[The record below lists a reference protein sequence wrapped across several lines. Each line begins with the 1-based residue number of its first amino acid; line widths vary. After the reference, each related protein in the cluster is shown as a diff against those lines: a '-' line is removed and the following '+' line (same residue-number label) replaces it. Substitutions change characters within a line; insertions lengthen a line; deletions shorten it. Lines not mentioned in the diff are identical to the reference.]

1 MSQGLLKTIDN
12 RSLNADDII
21 PLYESDTH
29 SIYWIGSVEK
39 SEEPEEI
46 ECNSY
51 LLVDC
56 GEAYIFEPG
65 GLSHFQG
72 AFDKVC
78 QKISPF
84 EISHIFMSHQD
95 PDVCASLPSW
105 LQFNPDINIVCS
117 HLWQRFLPHYMVYH
131 AQYLAMPDEGM
142 TINLKSGGKLHCISA
157 PYLHSPGNMVVFDS
171 ISGFMFSGDI
181 GAASQKSN
189 AFKLVIEDWS
199 EHIKSMTGFHQRY
212 MGSTKAAAAF
222 TASISHLPIQ
232 AMLPQ
237 HGQIFRH
244 TEVQAFLD
252 WFSTLPCGVD
262 FLYPDK
268 E

>member
-12 RSLNADDII
+12 HSLNADDII
-21 PLYESDTH
+21 PLYESDSH
-29 SIYWIGSVEK
+29 SIYWIGSVGD
-39 SEEPEEI
+39 PEEI

-51 LLVDC
+51 LLIDS

-65 GLSHFQG
+65 GLSHFQ
-72 AFDKVC
+72 ATFDKVS
-78 QKISPF
+78 QKVSPYD
-84 EISHIFMSHQD
+84 ISHIVMSHQD

-105 LQFNPDINIVCS
+105 LQFNPDIKIVCS

-131 AQYLAMPDEGM
+131 AQYLAMSDEGM
-142 TINLKSGGKLHCISA
+142 TINLKSGGQLQCISA

-181 GAASQKSN
+181 GAAAQQDN
-189 AFKLVIEDWS
+189 NFKLVIEDWS

-212 MGSTKAAAAF
+212 MSSTKAAAAF
-222 TASISHLPIQ
+222 VASINHLPVQ
-232 AMLPQ
+232 AILPQ

-244 TEVQAFLD
+244 VEVQAFLD
-252 WFSTLPCGVD
+252 WFEQLPCGID

-268 E
+268 K

>member
-12 RSLNADDII
+12 QSLNVNDVI
-21 PLYESDTH
+21 PLYESDNH
-29 SIYWIGSVEK
+29 SIYWIGSVG
-39 SEEPEEI
+39 EPEEI

-51 LLVDC
+51 LLIDC

-65 GLSHFQG
+65 GLSHFQ
-72 AFDKVC
+72 ATFDKVSH
-78 QKISPF
+78 KISPL
-84 EISHIFMSHQD
+84 ELSHIFMSHQD

-105 LQFNPDINIVCS
+105 LQFNPDITIVCS

-131 AQYLAMPDEGM
+131 AQYLAMPDEG
-142 TINLKSGGKLHCISA
+142 ISIQLKSGGQLQCISA

-171 ISGFMFSGDI
+171 ISGFMISGDI
-181 GAASQKSN
+181 GASARQSEQ
-189 AFKLVIEDWS
+189 FKLVIEDWDH
-199 EHIKSMTGFHQRY
+199 HIKAMTGFHQRY

-222 TASISHLPIQ
+222 TASIKHLPIQ

-237 HGQIFRH
+237 HGQIFRYS
-244 TEVQAFLD
+244 EVKAFFD
-252 WFSTLPCGVD
+252 WFEHLACGVD

-268 E
+268 T